1 MSWFII
7 QTLVIFCLSV
17 LMVVIIVSIDAL
29 IKKNKTKK
37 EREQIQKLGSLSEY
51 KYTYKNVIEK
61 ED

>member
-17 LMVVIIVSIDAL
+17 LMVVIIVSIDTL